1 MDFFKNLQR
10 DIERA
15 VEDLDRQDRNN
26 KAEKH
31 ARKLAKLKLRGG
43 KNEGKKKMSD
53 STGHLKAKH
62 SQD

>member
-43 KNEGKKKMSD
+43 VKTREKRKCQIV
-53 STGHLKAKH
+53 
-62 SQD
+62 QDT